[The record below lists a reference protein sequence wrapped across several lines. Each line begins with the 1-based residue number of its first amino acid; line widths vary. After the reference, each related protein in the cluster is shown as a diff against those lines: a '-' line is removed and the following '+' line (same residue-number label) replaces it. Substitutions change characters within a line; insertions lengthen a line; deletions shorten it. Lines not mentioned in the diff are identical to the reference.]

1 MKATIPDRLRILLFA
16 DTLLLS
22 VAERRLSAGGTL
34 VCVALCCWLLQSLPP
49 AGFPVLASL
58 GASAIILF
66 AMPHSPVAQ
75 PWPVIGGYFFAGAT
89 GFVCA
94 ALLPSP
100 ALSAAVAVALC
111 VWLMARYNCI
121 HPPGGALALML
132 AIDHSPAALP
142 IPQMSAVIAANVV
155 LLMICAVL
163 INKFLLRRQYPYG
176 AQPAEEGDLPT
187 LERDS
192 LNHEDL
198 ENAIRKLDIFVDI
211 REHDLV
217 TLYNLAVEHAFN
229 RHSGLTCAD
238 IMSREVVCT
247 SFSTE
252 LEVAWQQLH
261 SHQIKAMPVLDNYR
275 RLVGMVSQSDFL
287 RGVDSRTASG
297 TAEGLRALLRRT
309 PGEYS
314 DKPEVVGQIMCAE
327 VHAVHPDTP
336 VAKLIRLSF
345 AQRTHQIPVV
355 DERRQVVGMI
365 GRSDMTAALYRQI
378 ALAKTGESPHQA
390 GTDTKSLPEGTHRI
404 A

>member
-1 MKATIPDRLRILLFA
+1 MKKFLDDRLRGLLFA
-16 DTLLLS
+16 DTPLLS
-22 VAERRLSAGGTL
+22 ATERRLSTWGAL
-34 VCVALCCWLLQSLPP
+34 ICVALCCWLLQFLPP
-49 AGFPVLASL
+49 VGFPVLASL

-75 PWPVIGGYFFAGAT
+75 PWPVIGGYFFASAT
-89 GFVCA
+89 GFLCA

-100 ALSAAVAVALC
+100 VLGAAVAVALC

-142 IPQMSAVIAANVV
+142 LPQMSAVIAVNVL

-176 AQPAEEGDLPT
+176 AQPVEEGDLPT
-187 LERDS
+187 MERDS

-198 ENAIRKLDIFVDI
+198 ESAIRKLDIFVDI

-247 SFSTE
+247 TFSTE
-252 LEVAWQQLH
+252 LEAAWQQLH
-261 SHQIKAMPVLDNYR
+261 HHQIKAMPVLDNYR
-275 RLVGMVSQSDFL
+275 RLVGMVSLSDFL

-297 TAEGLRALLRRT
+297 AAEGLRALLRRT
-309 PGEYS
+309 PGHYA
-314 DKPEVVGQIMCAE
+314 DKPEVVGQIMSVE
-327 VHAVHPDTP
+327 VHAVYPDTP
-336 VAKLIRLSF
+336 VAELLRQSF
-345 AQRTHQIPVV
+345 AQRTHHVPVV
-355 DERRQVVGMI
+355 DERRQLVGMI

-378 ALAKTGESPHQA
+378 ALAQSGKGLHQA
-390 GTDTKSLPEGTHRI
+390 GTSAESLSEGAHRI

>member
-1 MKATIPDRLRILLFA
+1 MKKHPDERLRSLLFA
-16 DTLLLS
+16 DTPLLS
-22 VAERRLSAGGTL
+22 AAERRLSAAGTL
-34 VCVALCCWLLQSLPP
+34 VCVGLCYWLLQSLPTP
-49 AGFPVLASL
+49 GFTVLASL

-100 ALSAAVAVALC
+100 ALSAAVAVAMC

-132 AIDHSPAALP
+132 AMDHSPAALP

-187 LERDS
+187 MERDS

-198 ENAIRKLDIFVDI
+198 ESAIRKLDIFVDI

-238 IMSREVVCT
+238 IMTREVVCT
-247 SFSTE
+247 SFGTA
-252 LEVAWQQLH
+252 LEVAWQQLQ

-275 RLVGMVSQSDFL
+275 RLVGMVSLSDFL

-297 TAEGLRALLRRT
+297 ATEGLRALLRRT
-309 PGEYS
+309 SGEYS
-314 DKPEVVGQIMCAE
+314 DKPEVVGQIMSAK

-336 VAKLIRLSF
+336 VAELLRQSF
-345 AQRTHQIPVV
+345 AQRTHHIPVI
-355 DERRQVVGMI
+355 DERRRVVGMI

-378 ALAKTGESPHQA
+378 ALAQSGDGLHQT
-390 GTDTKSLPEGTHRI
+390 GTDVKSLPEGAHRI